1 MKRMLSLCLG
11 GALLLTGGLSHAD
24 GMDGISAVSPLAH
37 EESVST
43 AAAKVMEPLPMEEL
57 LALMPESR
65 GFLGDGNLPKGMT
78 FTPFHLSAD
87 PHPSAGLSSFPGRS
101 RMRPSSLSGWK

>member
-1 MKRMLSLCLG
+1 MKRMLSFCLG
-11 GALLLTGGLSHAD
+11 VALLLTGGLSHA
-24 GMDGISAVSPLAH
+24 DGISAVSPLAH

-87 PHPSAGLSSFPGRS
+87 PHPSAGLLSFPGRS
-101 RMRPSSLSGWK
+101 RMRPSSLSEWK

>member
-11 GALLLTGGLSHAD
+11 VALLLTGGLSYAD

-43 AAAKVMEPLPMEEL
+43 AAAKVLSLIHISEPT
-57 LALMPESR
+57 R
-65 GFLGDGNLPKGMT
+65 
-78 FTPFHLSAD
+78 H
-87 PHPSAGLSSFPGRS
+87 
-101 RMRPSSLSGWK
+101 